1 MPDEANFIDLN
12 SLFESSQQRL
22 VTELAG
28 IRQAV
33 DHAVTLGDETEISW
47 VQFLSGILPNRY
59 QVCDG
64 FVLDADGRRSDQ
76 IDVIVFDRHYSP
88 PLFRA
93 GNVQYVPAEAVYA
106 VFEVKQ
112 RIDARRL
119 KEASEKV
126 ASVRRLRRTTAPI
139 PTADGLVEA
148 KVPNRI
154 IGGIL
159 ALSIVDRSVL
169 EDAVVRR
176 MGRVSED
183 ARLDLGCAIRDGSFV
198 VIYEESETPTVRL
211 SPGKSSLITFF
222 FQFQSMLQALGT
234 VPAIDYSVYIRAAMD
249 SDRGD
254 F

>member
-1 MPDEANFIDLN
+1 M
-12 SLFESSQQRL
+12 
-22 VTELAG
+22 G

-33 DHAVTLGDETEISW
+33 DHAVTLGDETEVSW

-112 RIDARRL
+112 RIDARHL
-119 KEASEKV
+119 IAASKKV

-169 EDAVVRR
+169 EDTVVRR
-176 MGRVSED
+176 VGRVSEE
-183 ARLDLGCAIRDGSFV
+183 AQLDLGCAIRDGSFV
-198 VIYEESETPTVRL
+198 VTYEESETPTVRL
-211 SPGKSSLITFF
+211 SPGKHSLITFF

-234 VPAIDYSVYIRAAMD
+234 VPAIDYSEYVRAAMD
-249 SDRGD
+249 SNRGD
-254 F
+254 S